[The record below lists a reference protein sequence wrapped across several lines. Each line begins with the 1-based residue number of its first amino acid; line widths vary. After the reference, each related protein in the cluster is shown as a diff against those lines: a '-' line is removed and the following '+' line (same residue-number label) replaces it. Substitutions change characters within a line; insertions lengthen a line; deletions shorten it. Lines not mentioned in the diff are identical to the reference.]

1 MRVSSKEFY
10 EKTGLKVDGEYI
22 IALKDLKEIKKIEVM
37 KESFLERILRNVR
50 LKDGRYA
57 YRNAEIMN
65 VRISPSKLYVGQ
77 TFLQKDKIIRI
88 LSLPR
93 FFKQYGLEILGVSK
107 VPPLIVYGKE
117 GEVSFYVPP
126 IAEIKEREGIMVII
140 DGIHRSYVCM
150 GAGTTCHYILI
161 KSSVELPFTP
171 ERWEK
176 IRIVE
181 EKPLLKERYFNFE
194 EDFFRVLKEV
204 GIDG

>member
-1 MRVSSKEFY
+1 MEKKFVRNVELNYNSKNIGMRVSSKEFY

-117 GEVSFYVPP
+117 GEVSLCS
-126 IAEIKEREGIMVII
+126 ANSR
-140 DGIHRSYVCM
+140 D
-150 GAGTTCHYILI
+150 
-161 KSSVELPFTP
+161 
-171 ERWEK
+171 
-176 IRIVE
+176 
-181 EKPLLKERYFNFE
+181 
-194 EDFFRVLKEV
+194 
-204 GIDG
+204 